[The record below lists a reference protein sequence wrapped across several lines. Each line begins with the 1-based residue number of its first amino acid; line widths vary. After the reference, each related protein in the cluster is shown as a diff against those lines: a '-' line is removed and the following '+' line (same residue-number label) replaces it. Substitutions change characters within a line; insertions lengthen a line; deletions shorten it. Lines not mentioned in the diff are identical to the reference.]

1 MIAMIG
7 VIYGSKRLYYAEAYD
22 HTVVLAYVNDEQVTK
37 HIIILST
44 RILTPL
50 NKAVCFL
57 NLADASLYQ
66 SKS

>member
-7 VIYGSKRLYYAEAYD
+7 VISGSKRLYYAEAYD
-22 HTVVLAYVNDEQVTK
+22 HTVVFAYVNDERITYQL
-37 HIIILST
+37 IILST